1 MTTMVY
7 AALTCPLCGGE
18 GTPLDA
24 IPYEE
29 IWRSYA
35 RELGVSFS
43 SDVRARHTPADV
55 ATLRACDACQ
65 LQFFTPKAPG
75 DEDFY
80 NELMGTVS
88 YLPDRWAFNVVL
100 RRLEGVSSLIDVGC
114 GSGVFLRAVDVPRA
128 IGIDRNPDVQ
138 ATLAGYGIEVHEDL
152 AALAA
157 RESGAF
163 DVVCAFEVL
172 EHVDDVAAIL
182 DPVRIAL
189 RPGGRLFVSV
199 PNVDRARPE
208 APEPLDLPP
217 HHVSRWSA
225 SHALVIAERFGLEL
239 VRVDREPRLWGTVVS
254 RAPGLAQKLSAPAGR
269 ACMRAAGAAL
279 KRGEAG
285 HSLLFEFRAPS
296 RPMRHDIRQEL
307 APPRPAAAGCV
318 GASSLVRTL
327 VHKVNVARSDPER
340 RKAARFRALSRIA
353 QVLRPDYV
361 LTDPEKAWF
370 SDERFFRDFYAVE
383 RHDLTADRKYML
395 RQLLALV
402 DGVPGDTAE
411 CGVYGGASSWFI
423 CDHFRGSGR
432 VHHGFDSFEGLSDPT
447 PLDGSYWHVGDLS
460 VGEAEAQELLEP
472 FGARLYRGWIP
483 ERFDAVADRTFAFVH
498 VDVDLYQPTRDSLE
512 FFCPRLAPGGVIL
525 LDDHGFTTCPGATRA
540 AEEYMAGRP
549 ESIIQLT
556 TGQAFIVKAADPVNP
571 R

>member
-1 MTTMVY
+1 MPTADAV
-7 AALTCPLCGGE
+7 LSCPLCGST
-18 GTPLDA
+18 GTA
-24 IPYEE
+24 TASIPYDE
-29 IWRSYA
+29 IWHSYA
-35 RELGVSFS
+35 SELGATFS
-43 SDVRARHTPADV
+43 RPVKARHTPADA
-55 ATLRACDACQ
+55 ATLRICDGCR
-65 LQFFTPKAPG
+65 LQFFTPKTPG
-75 DEDFY
+75 DEGFY
-80 NELMGTVS
+80 DELMSAVS
-88 YLPDRWAFNVVL
+88 YLPDRWAFEGVR
-100 RRLEGVSSLIDVGC
+100 RRLRNVSSLIDVGC
-114 GSGVFLRAVDVPRA
+114 GSGAFLRGIDVPRVV
-128 IGIDRNPDVQ
+128 GIDRNPDVHSG
-138 ATLAGYGIEVHEDL
+138 LADHGIEVHDDL
-152 AALAA
+152 ARLAA
-157 RESGAF
+157 NEPNSF

-208 APEPLDLPP
+208 APQPLDLPP

-225 SHALVIAERFGLEL
+225 SHARVIAERFGLEL

-269 ACMRAAGAAL
+269 ACMRAAGATL
-279 KRGEAG
+279 YRGEAG

-383 RHDLTADRKYML
+383 QHDLTADRKYML

-483 ERFDAVADRTFAFVH
+483 ERFDSVADRTFAFVH

-512 FFCPRLAPGGVIL
+512 FFYPRLAPGGVIL